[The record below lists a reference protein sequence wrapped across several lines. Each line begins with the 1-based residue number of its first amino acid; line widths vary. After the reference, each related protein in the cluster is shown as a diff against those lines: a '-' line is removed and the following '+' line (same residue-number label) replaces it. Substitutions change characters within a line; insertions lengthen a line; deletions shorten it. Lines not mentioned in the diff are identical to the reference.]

1 MNGKLYRARKGIYAS
16 VSACVRD
23 KCSYTNFFE
32 CPRGVKQG
40 CLLSPLMFSFFVN
53 ELAVEVSR
61 NGKHCIQMIPGAIE
75 IFLLLFADDVILMSS
90 TPAGLQNQL
99 NHLKNEADRLYL
111 SVNLDK
117 TNIVGFRMGGHLAAR
132 ERWVYGD
139 EKVFWKLF
147 DSQNQCSHML
157 LKFGA

>member
-1 MNGKLYRARKGIYAS
+1 MFIYQ
-16 VSACVRD
+16 
-23 KCSYTNFFE
+23 YTNSFA

-40 CLLSPLMFSFFVN
+40 CLLSPLMFSLFVN

-61 NGKHCIQMIPGAIE
+61 NGRHSIQMIPGAIE
-75 IFLLLFADDVILMSS
+75 IFVLFADDVILMSS

-111 SVNLDK
+111 GVNLDK
-117 TNIVGFRMGGHLAAR
+117 TNMFFCMGGHLAAR

-139 EKVFWKLF
+139 EEVKVTNAYKYLGMTF
-147 DSQNQCSHML
+147 
-157 LKFGA
+157 

>member
-1 MNGKLYRARKGIYAS
+1 
-16 VSACVRD
+16 
-23 KCSYTNFFE
+23 
-32 CPRGVKQG
+32 
-40 CLLSPLMFSFFVN
+40 MFSLFVN

-61 NGKHCIQMIPGAIE
+61 NGKHGIQMIPGAIE
-75 IFLLLFADDVILMSS
+75 IFLLLFADDVIFMSS

-117 TNIVGFRMGGHLAAR
+117 TNIMAFRIGVHLTAR

-139 EKVFWKLF
+139 IEVKVAKAYTFLGMTFTTKLCIDF
-147 DSQNQCSHML
+147 VLSEGC
-157 LKFGA
+157 KGVKRV

>member
-1 MNGKLYRARKGIYAS
+1 MQKHLQRHTKFYVAFGDFKKAFDSVNRNALWAVLRKSDVNGKLYRTLKGIYAS
-16 VSACVRD
+16 VSACVCD

-61 NGKHCIQMIPGAIE
+61 NGKHGIQMIPGDIE
-75 IFLLLFADDVILMSS
+75 IFVLLFADDVILMSS

-99 NHLKNEADRLYL
+99 NHLKNEADHLYL
-111 SVNLDK
+111 SVNLD
-117 TNIVGFRMGGHLAAR
+117 
-132 ERWVYGD
+132 
-139 EKVFWKLF
+139 
-147 DSQNQCSHML
+147 
-157 LKFGA
+157 